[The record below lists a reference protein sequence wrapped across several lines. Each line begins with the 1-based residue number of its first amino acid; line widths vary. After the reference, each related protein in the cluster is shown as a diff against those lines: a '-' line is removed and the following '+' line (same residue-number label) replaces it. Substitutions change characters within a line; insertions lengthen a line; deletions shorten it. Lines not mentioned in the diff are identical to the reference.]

1 MELDPHLVVVRS
13 YIQIFIISI
22 AKSEK
27 SASYDKGDRQKK
39 EIWLYECS
47 QIYFSYFLKMKDAIL
62 SMLVILVVVM
72 LATALMAIM
81 LYNSLFL
88 LAGIGYGLSFLI
100 VKKRIKNRK
109 QKILF
114 PIER

>member
-1 MELDPHLVVVRS
+1 
-13 YIQIFIISI
+13 
-22 AKSEK
+22 
-27 SASYDKGDRQKK
+27 
-39 EIWLYECS
+39 
-47 QIYFSYFLKMKDAIL
+47 MKDAIL

-100 VKKRIKNRK
+100 VEKRIKNRK

>member
-1 MELDPHLVVVRS
+1 
-13 YIQIFIISI
+13 
-22 AKSEK
+22 
-27 SASYDKGDRQKK
+27 
-39 EIWLYECS
+39 
-47 QIYFSYFLKMKDAIL
+47 MKDAIL